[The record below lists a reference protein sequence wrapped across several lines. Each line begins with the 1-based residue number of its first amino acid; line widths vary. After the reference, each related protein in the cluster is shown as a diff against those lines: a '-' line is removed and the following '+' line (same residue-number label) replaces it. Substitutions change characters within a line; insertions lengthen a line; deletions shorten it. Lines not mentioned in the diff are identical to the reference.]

1 MDRLEV
7 VRVTRTGVTLRG
19 LHEATITWDH
29 LRWVAK
35 EVPKYAPSYND
46 ALRRAVEMA
55 AEGAIYVGVGLIELD
70 SRKAL
75 FRAWWADAAV
85 SSPAGLLL
93 PEPTTRARYLDD
105 RGAVFATAGDAEDY
119 AELMAA
125 AAEAAGRTVERIG
138 GFWLHMD
145 GRRAD

>member
-19 LHEATITWDH
+19 MHEATITWEH

-35 EVPKYAPSYND
+35 GLSKYAPSYND
-46 ALRRAVEMA
+46 ALRSAQEMA
-55 AEGAIYVGVGLIELD
+55 AAGAIYVGVGLMELD

-85 SSPAGLLL
+85 SRPADLPL
-93 PEPTTRARYLDD
+93 PEPTTRARYFDD
-105 RGAVFATAGDAEDY
+105 QGAVFATAGDAEDY

-145 GRRAD
+145 GHRVD